1 MKPHF
6 KIFSAFVLL
15 LSAACKPSS
24 LTEEEARIVAS
35 LSLSALPPL
44 PADPSNR
51 VADDPAAAVE
61 AIQSLREEIGFSYFV
76 FGAAYAERFAPVVAA
91 LAGR

>member
-1 MKPHF
+1 MHPRLLTTV
-6 KIFSAFVLL
+6 AALAAVLL
-15 LSAACKPSS
+15 AGGCKPSS

-51 VADDPAAAVE
+51 VADDPAAAV
-61 AIQSLREEIGFSYFV
+61 LG
-76 FGAAYAERFAPVVAA
+76 
-91 LAGR
+91 